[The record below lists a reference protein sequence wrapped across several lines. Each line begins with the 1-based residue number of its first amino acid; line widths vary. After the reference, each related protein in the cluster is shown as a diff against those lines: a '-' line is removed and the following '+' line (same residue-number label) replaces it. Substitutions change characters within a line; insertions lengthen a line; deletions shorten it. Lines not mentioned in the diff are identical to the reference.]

1 MVTVLYLISFTKMH
15 DSLYRIKLG
24 KCMIFQLQDLNAQLI
39 LNAQITLH
47 AYKKNVKTLVILI
60 HVVEMQNVRQKIIE
74 QFVFVFMDMLEILT
88 PYVKSVR
95 LQIICLQT
103 LIITDFFIVS
113 LVYIVSITSK
123 FHCFFCHSGL

>member
-1 MVTVLYLISFTKMH
+1 
-15 DSLYRIKLG
+15 
-24 KCMIFQLQDLNAQLI
+24 
-39 LNAQITLH
+39 LH

-103 LIITDFFIVS
+103 LIITDF
-113 LVYIVSITSK
+113 LHYRWYIS
-123 FHCFFCHSGL
+123 

>member
-1 MVTVLYLISFTKMH
+1 MT
-15 DSLYRIKLG
+15 
-24 KCMIFQLQDLNAQLI
+24 FQLQDLNARLI
-39 LNAQITLH
+39 LNAQTTLH

-95 LQIICLQT
+95 LQIRFPQIDR
-103 LIITDFFIVS
+103 ITDIICYAYV
-113 LVYIVSITSK
+113 
-123 FHCFFCHSGL
+123 